1 MAFPGQRVGAEDGS
15 QQLRGAIHPL
25 GRGIIGQS
33 VVEYGADEGA
43 GGHID
48 HRVVAHRLVRQGD
61 QESIGVA
68 HLSRPEPH
76 GFDHP
81 IDIRTHLD
89 AVAHLERLVDEH
101 RHGTEEIGH
110 RILCGQTEGQSEHRH
125 RSEDR
130 RDVDPEVAQQRQR
143 GDQDQPGLEQ
153 LADEHHEL
161 LVERH
166 VAPMARLMSPGR
178 HRQIDDPECDEGQGD
193 GSDDQGQAREVD
205 LQPGGPIVKFQS
217 DVDQEDQRDR
227 LHRPVGQFHQD
238 VVPLGLR
245 LRRPVLESILDEP
258 VECPR
263 EVEGHDQIDQR
274 REVLPS
280 GPCQQRFL
288 HARDR
293 IDPKRQLV
301 PVALD
306 ELLVDHL
313 AGERAGLGRQ
323 VRVFGGG
330 IRGLRREGLGPQA
343 PHEGGGTQE
352 HPELEDQSGQQ
363 AADHGR

>member
-33 VVEYGADEGA
+33 VVEHGADEGA

-89 AVAHLERLVDEH
+89 TVAHLERLVDEH

-143 GDQDQPGLEQ
+143 GDQDQPRLEQ

-166 VAPMARLMSPGR
+166 IAPMARLMSPGR
-178 HRQIDDPECDEGQGD
+178 HRQIDNPKSDEGQGD
-193 GSDDQGQAREVD
+193 GSHDQGQARQVD
-205 LQPGGPIVKFQS
+205 LQPGGPIVKLQA

-227 LHRPVGQFHQD
+227 LDRTIGQLHED
-238 VVPLGLR
+238 VVPLRGR
-245 LRRPVLESILDEP
+245 LRRPLLEPIPDEP
-258 VECPR
+258 VQRPR
-263 EVEGHDQIDQR
+263 NEEREDQIDQR
-274 REVLPS
+274 RGILPPWDS
-280 GPCQQRFL
+280 QETLL
-288 HARDR
+288 HTRNPV
-293 IDPKRQLV
+293 DPERQFGL
-301 PVALD
+301 VALD
-306 ELLVDHL
+306 ELLVDDL